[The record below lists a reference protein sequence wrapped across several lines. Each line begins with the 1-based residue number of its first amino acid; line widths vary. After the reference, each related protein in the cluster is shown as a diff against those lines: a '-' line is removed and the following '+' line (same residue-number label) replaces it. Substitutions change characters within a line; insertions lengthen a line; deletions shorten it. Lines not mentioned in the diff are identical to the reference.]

1 MRKIFAALAAVAL
14 LATGC
19 SSTSDNSS
27 SSNDAVTIQDVD
39 GRTVKLDHKPERV
52 VLGEGRALMALAT
65 LNKDNPTENVV
76 AIANDAKKQS
86 PSFWKKITEAT
97 SPTSTKSPTRA
108 RSCPAIPPSR
118 RSSPTIPTS

>member
-1 MRKIFAALAAVAL
+1 MRKILAALAAVAL

-19 SSTSDNSS
+19 SSTFDNSSS

-65 LNKDNPTENVV
+65 FEQGQPDRE
-76 AIANDAKKQS
+76 
-86 PSFWKKITEAT
+86 
-97 SPTSTKSPTRA
+97 
-108 RSCPAIPPSR
+108 R
-118 RSSPTIPTS
+118 RGHR